1 MNLPSAKFAV
11 CLAAVTACTAR
22 TADESTVPQR
32 HLSEPDA
39 AYPEALG
46 MIQTVRALPDGR
58 VLVADPLGQVLVAID
73 MDAGTAD
80 TIGRPGAGPRE
91 YNQPDAV
98 FPLPGDSTLLID
110 LGNGRLTVLGPDLE
124 PGATMPLAFGD
135 PQRGDMTF
143 ILPRGTDNRGR
154 IYFQG
159 MGIKMGGPGLVEF
172 PDSAPIMRFDRET
185 KSIDTVGMIR
195 LRKRVAFTSG
205 TGARQQIE
213 VAEHALSPEDAWHVS
228 PDGRVAAART
238 DGYYVEW
245 IDDEGSHPG
254 PNVPYV
260 GVPVRRADQ
269 DEWVNDF
276 FAMSMSLQVR
286 IVSNVRTTSFS
297 RGGPGSDNRSGPEA
311 FEWPDAKPPFITNG
325 VRVSPSGE
333 AWVHRSIPAGAEV
346 VYDVFDADGYRTE
359 QVLFTPGH
367 RVVGF
372 AGDFVYAV
380 RKDEFDLFWLERY
393 RRF

>member
-1 MNLPSAKFAV
+1 MHPTPHSPLPTPFSHTLAGRLFTPYLRTMNLPSAKIAV

-73 MDAGTAD
+73 MDAGTSD
-80 TIGRPGAGPRE
+80 TIGRRGAGPRE
-91 YNQPDAV
+91 YDQPDAV

-159 MGIKMGGPGLVEF
+159 MGIKIGPGLVEF

-195 LRKRVAFTSG
+195 LRRREAFTSG
-205 TGARQQIE
+205 TGARLFVE
-213 VAEHALSPEDAWHVS
+213 VAEYALSPEDAWHVS
-228 PDGRVAAART
+228 PNGRVAAART

-254 PNVPYV
+254 PDVPYI

-269 DEWVNDF
+269 DEWINDL

-286 IVSNVRTTSFS
+286 IVNNVRTTSFS
-297 RGGPGSDNRSGPEA
+297 RGGPGSDDRSGPEG
-311 FEWPDAKPPFITNG
+311 FEWPDAKPPLITNG
-325 VRVSPSGE
+325 VRMSPSGE
-333 AWVHRSIPAGAEV
+333 AWWR
-346 VYDVFDADGYRTE
+346 
-359 QVLFTPGH
+359 
-367 RVVGF
+367 
-372 AGDFVYAV
+372 
-380 RKDEFDLFWLERY
+380 DELDLFWLEEIYAILDRESKFNIQY
-393 RRF
+393 SIFNI